1 MKVLR
6 NINYDKVVGTSYS
19 GVINATYRQLVDALG
34 MPTFNEP
41 SGDNKVQ
48 VEWVVDYKG
57 DIFTIYDWKTYDLL
71 YTLEELSV
79 FHIGSKQKPA
89 RDFILAL
96 DKKL

>member
-6 NINYDKVVGTSYS
+6 DIDYDIINGTSYS

-41 SGDNKVQ
+41 SGDSKTQ
-48 VEWVVDYKG
+48 VEWVVEYKG

-71 YTLEELSV
+71 YTLEELDV
-79 FHIGSKQKPA
+79 FHIGSKRKPA
-89 RDFILAL
+89 TDFIVAL
-96 DKKL
+96 NKKI